1 MDNRLFYG
9 NIQESSEDKH
19 VSLNN
24 LHLGFAHLLYET
36 YHT

>member
-9 NIQESSEDKH
+9 NIQESSKDKH

-24 LHLGFAHLLYET
+24 LHLGFAHLLYEK